1 MKAEVVQ
8 SFVAA
13 ASDVLSQEMGGPV
26 DPQRVRLQGGPYKTQ
41 AITVL
46 IGLTQQLEG
55 AVILGMSNETAR
67 AYCSHIMGEIV
78 SELDE
83 LAQSGIAE
91 LANVIAGRAGA
102 LLDAKGFVTSIS
114 PPTVLLGEDG
124 VLSTLSVPR
133 LMVAVRTQYGVID
146 LQLAAR
152 EKRSVPG
159 RRSAAR
165 RMAIRA

>member
-1 MKAEVVQ
+1 MKAEVVR
-8 SFVAA
+8 SFVTAA
-13 ASDVLSQEMGGPV
+13 REVLSQEVGGTV

-55 AVILGMSNETAR
+55 AVILGMSDETAR
-67 AYCSHIMGEIV
+67 AYCSHIMGEQV

-102 LLDAKGFVTSIS
+102 LLDARGFVTAIS
-114 PPTVLLGEDG
+114 PPTVLMGGNG
-124 VLSTLSVPR
+124 VLSTLTVPR
-133 LMVAVRTQYGVID
+133 LMVAVRTQCGIID

-152 EKRSVPG
+152 EKPARLARHSVP
-159 RRSAAR
+159 RRAVMPA
-165 RMAIRA
+165 